1 MDKFNWKRLWRVIN
15 DTDDNWISVAMAI
28 IVLLGGSALVILI
41 VALAFEYTKE
51 SAIVALAICAIIIII
66 GIRRLIKE
74 YKTKKYYD
82 DYD

>member
-1 MDKFNWKRLWRVIN
+1 MEKFNWKRLWRVIN

-28 IVLLGGSALVILI
+28 IVLLGGSALVVLI
-41 VALAFEYTKE
+41 VALAIEYTE
-51 SAIVALAICAIIIII
+51 VAAIIALAICAIIIII

>member
-15 DTDDNWISVAMAI
+15 DTDDNWISTAIAMI
-28 IVLLGGSALVILI
+28 ILLGGSALVVLI
-41 VALAFEYTKE
+41 ISLAFEYPE
-51 SAIVALAICAIIIII
+51 VAGIVVLTICAIIVII

-82 DYD
+82 E

>member
-15 DTDDNWISVAMAI
+15 DTDDNWISTAIAI
-28 IVLLGGSALVILI
+28 IILLGGSALVVLMIS
-41 VALAFEYTKE
+41 VGFEYPE
-51 SAIVALAICAIIIII
+51 ASGIIALAICAIIVII

-82 DYD
+82 DNE